1 MFIEIGF
8 ENNFQTIFGYRNP
21 VNSFSEL
28 KKKTMVKQF
37 DYEIASYLAMTLRNK
52 SGRMK
57 SGSSV

>member
-28 KKKTMVKQF
+28 KKNDGET
-37 DYEIASYLAMTLRNK
+37 I
-52 SGRMK
+52 
-57 SGSSV
+57 